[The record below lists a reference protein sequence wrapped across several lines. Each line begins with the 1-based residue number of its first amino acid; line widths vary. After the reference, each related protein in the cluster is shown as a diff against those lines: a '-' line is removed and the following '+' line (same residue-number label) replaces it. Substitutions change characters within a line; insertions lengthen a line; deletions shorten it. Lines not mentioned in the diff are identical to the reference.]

1 MGSTESNG
9 FKGPILLRCGELR
22 LALLILLFAVI
33 FVLIKFS
40 SSLSSFDT
48 LFLRRCFDSVIR
60 WWTDLGNMS
69 DNHKSRQGDFRAVT
83 IAMTAL
89 AAVFVT
95 LRFLSLK
102 RGMGLGMDDFAMLV
116 SLVGVVTATW
126 RVHLTG
132 CSFFCLQL
140 LVSI

>member
-1 MGSTESNG
+1 
-9 FKGPILLRCGELR
+9 
-22 LALLILLFAVI
+22 
-33 FVLIKFS
+33 
-40 SSLSSFDT
+40 
-48 LFLRRCFDSVIR
+48 
-60 WWTDLGNMS
+60 MS
-69 DNHKSRQGDFRAVT
+69 DNHESRQGEFRAVT

-116 SLVGVVTATW
+116 SLVGVITATW
-126 RVHLTG
+126 PVHLTG
-132 CSFFCLQL
+132 CSSFCLQL